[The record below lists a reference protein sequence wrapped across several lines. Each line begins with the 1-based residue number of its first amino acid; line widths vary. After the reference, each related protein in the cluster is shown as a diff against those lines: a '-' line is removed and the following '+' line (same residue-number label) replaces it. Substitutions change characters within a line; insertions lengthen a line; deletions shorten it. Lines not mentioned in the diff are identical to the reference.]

1 VNDERSEGRPAADHL
16 AGEIR
21 RLRLDV
27 GLSQSG
33 LARRIGYTRNYVS
46 MAERAGRNL
55 PSRELVDALDRG
67 LATGGQLRLLLETA
81 RQEQTALRRGNRT
94 QPVSQV
100 RDDAVRAGVPAL
112 RRALAACDVPDD
124 GPVRPWHALQLGVAQ
139 ATEQRLQARYAQ
151 LVAELPD
158 LLVEL
163 GRARHSAADERKRG
177 EATEL
182 LVLAYRAADGLA
194 FKYGY
199 MDLSAQI
206 ITAMRLAAS
215 EVDRPF
221 LDAAVAY
228 VRTEVFFATKD
239 LGAAH
244 RSLVEAVDHIPGS
257 KSKLDGAVALGSL
270 VMRAAVVSA
279 RDGKAE
285 EAADH
290 IAEAYRAAEA
300 VPEGVYL
307 GTAFGPAS
315 VRIHEVAV
323 AQELGDSP
331 TAVQRGTGWHPPH
344 ELPAERRSHFYI
356 DLAPAQLDVGRL
368 DDAFASLQL
377 AKSVAP
383 QHTREHP
390 RVKAT
395 LRSLLRGQRTVSD
408 ELSTFAAWADVS

>member
-1 VNDERSEGRPAADHL
+1 MSEGRPAVDRL
-16 AGEIR
+16 AGAIR
-21 RLRLDV
+21 RARVDA
-27 GLSQSG
+27 GLSQSE

-46 MAERAGRNL
+46 MAERPGRNL
-55 PSRELVDALDRG
+55 PSRELVEAVDR
-67 LATGGQLRLLLETA
+67 AVSAGGELWRLREA
-81 RQEQTALRRGNRT
+81 AKHEQGVLRRGNRSRSVT
-94 QPVSQV
+94 
-100 RDDAVRAGVPAL
+100 RFGDDAVRAGVPAL
-112 RRALAACDVPDD
+112 RRALLACDVPDD
-124 GPVRPWHALQLGVAQ
+124 GPVRPWRALKRDVAK

-151 LVAELPD
+151 LATDLPD

-163 GRARHSAADERKRG
+163 GRARHSAVDERQRC
-177 EATEL
+177 EATEM

-199 MDLSAQI
+199 TDLSAQI

-221 LDAAVAY
+221 LDSVVAY
-228 VRTEVFFATKD
+228 VRTEVFFATRD
-239 LGAAH
+239 LDAAH
-244 RSLVEAVDHIPGS
+244 RSLVQ
-257 KSKLDGAVALGSL
+257 AVAQVPGNKPTVDCAVARGSL
-270 VMRAAVVSA
+270 AMRAAVVSA
-279 RDGKAE
+279 RAGKAD

-290 IAEAYRAAEA
+290 IEAAYRAAED

-331 TAVQRGTGWHPPH
+331 TAVQRGSGWHPPP

-356 DLAPAQLDVGRL
+356 DLAPAQLEVGRP
-368 DDAFASLQL
+368 DEAFVSLRT
-377 AKSVAP
+377 ARCVAP

-390 RVKAT
+390 QVKRT
-395 LRSLLRGQRTVSD
+395 LEALMRSRRMVGD
-408 ELSTFAAWADVS
+408 ELATFAAWVGVS